1 MTIPFLSYFTKL
13 KGDKAAAKERA
24 AAPAKPA
31 PPPLEKPSSE
41 RFSKT
46 VMPNATRT
54 IAPQDPFQ
62 MAATSTAF
70 GGSRATTPSTSAR
83 WARRACPT
91 T

>member
-1 MTIPFLSYFTKL
+1 MTIPFLSYFKKP
-13 KGDKAAAKERA
+13 KGEKAAAKERA
-24 AAPAKPA
+24 AAPEKPA
-31 PPPLEKPSSE
+31 PPPLAKPSSE

-70 GGSRATTPSTSAR
+70 GGSMATATAVALNRLTKA
-83 WARRACPT
+83 A
-91 T
+91 